1 MDANY
6 DKDAGGND
14 MKIVTIM
21 TVKVMMIE
29 NTEHDNHND
38 DVAKKS
44 DSKQHF
50 KMLQRLILL
59 KQENNF

>member
-1 MDANY
+1 MT
-6 DKDAGGND
+6 